1 MCSVILNINLR
12 GCRCFRALYY
22 LPNLIAATSV
32 AFLFKTLLDWR
43 YGTFNQILNSVYQFF
58 GVNKAPVDWLGNS
71 GTAGSVI
78 AVISAWMW
86 FGNSFI
92 MLMAGV
98 QGINKDYF
106 EAAAI
111 DGAGR
116 WTTFGKITLPLL
128 KPIMLYVAITSLIG
142 GLQMFD
148 LPFLMSEK
156 TAASYN
162 SIETVV
168 MYLYKFGFSTGTT
181 QTGYASAIAYAL
193 FLIILIVSVLQLKFS
208 QQGGLVMTTGDKI
221 KKSVIYILLVLLA
234 AACLFPFLLMMVN
247 ATRDGVE
254 ITHFFTLI
262 PSTHLKENWETVFS
276 FFNLFRGMANS
287 LLVAVPA
294 TLLTAY
300 FSAMTAY
307 GLAMYRFRGNK
318 MIFTAILVFMMIPG
332 QLSLIGFYNLCTKLK
347 LVNSYIP
354 LIVPAVAAPGTV
366 FFLRQYILSV
376 MPPAL
381 VEAARIDGASE
392 LYSFHRI
399 ALPIMSPGIA
409 TMAIMA
415 FIGNWNNYLLP
426 MIILNKNEKFTLPVM
441 MATLKASTDIQ
452 RNQGAIYLAVAISV
466 IPILIV
472 FCFCSKYI
480 ISSISAGSVKE

>member
-1 MCSVILNINLR
+1 
-12 GCRCFRALYY
+12 
-22 LPNLIAATSV
+22 
-32 AFLFKTLLDWR
+32 
-43 YGTFNQILNSVYQFF
+43 
-58 GVNKAPVDWLGNS
+58 
-71 GTAGSVI
+71 
-78 AVISAWMW
+78 
-86 FGNSFI
+86 
-92 MLMAGV
+92 
-98 QGINKDYF
+98 
-106 EAAAI
+106 
-111 DGAGR
+111 
-116 WTTFGKITLPLL
+116 
-128 KPIMLYVAITSLIG
+128 
-142 GLQMFD
+142 
-148 LPFLMSEK
+148 
-156 TAASYN
+156 
-162 SIETVV
+162 
-168 MYLYKFGFSTGTT
+168 
-181 QTGYASAIAYAL
+181 
-193 FLIILIVSVLQLKFS
+193 
-208 QQGGLVMTTGDKI
+208 MTTGDKI

-300 FSAMTAY
+300 FSALTAY

-318 MIFTAILVFMMIPG
+318 LIFTAILVFMMIPG

-354 LIVPAVAAPGTV
+354 LIV
-366 FFLRQYILSV
+366 YILSV

>member
-1 MCSVILNINLR
+1 
-12 GCRCFRALYY
+12 
-22 LPNLIAATSV
+22 
-32 AFLFKTLLDWR
+32 
-43 YGTFNQILNSVYQFF
+43 
-58 GVNKAPVDWLGNS
+58 
-71 GTAGSVI
+71 
-78 AVISAWMW
+78 
-86 FGNSFI
+86 
-92 MLMAGV
+92 
-98 QGINKDYF
+98 
-106 EAAAI
+106 
-111 DGAGR
+111 
-116 WTTFGKITLPLL
+116 
-128 KPIMLYVAITSLIG
+128 
-142 GLQMFD
+142 
-148 LPFLMSEK
+148 
-156 TAASYN
+156 
-162 SIETVV
+162 
-168 MYLYKFGFSTGTT
+168 
-181 QTGYASAIAYAL
+181 
-193 FLIILIVSVLQLKFS
+193 
-208 QQGGLVMTTGDKI
+208 MTTGDKI

-254 ITHFFTLI
+254 ITHSFTLI

-318 MIFTAILVFMMIPG
+318 LIFTAILVFMMIPG

-426 MIILNKNEKFTLPVM
+426 MIILNKNEKFYIAGHDGDVKSIDGHSEKSGRYLSGGGNLCHTDSDCVLLL
-441 MATLKASTDIQ
+441 LKIHYQQYFGGQ
-452 RNQGAIYLAVAISV
+452 RQRINCQQV
-466 IPILIV
+466 
-472 FCFCSKYI
+472 SKLYFH
-480 ISSISAGSVKE
+480 SSPL

>member
-1 MCSVILNINLR
+1 
-12 GCRCFRALYY
+12 
-22 LPNLIAATSV
+22 
-32 AFLFKTLLDWR
+32 
-43 YGTFNQILNSVYQFF
+43 
-58 GVNKAPVDWLGNS
+58 
-71 GTAGSVI
+71 
-78 AVISAWMW
+78 
-86 FGNSFI
+86 
-92 MLMAGV
+92 
-98 QGINKDYF
+98 
-106 EAAAI
+106 
-111 DGAGR
+111 
-116 WTTFGKITLPLL
+116 
-128 KPIMLYVAITSLIG
+128 
-142 GLQMFD
+142 
-148 LPFLMSEK
+148 
-156 TAASYN
+156 
-162 SIETVV
+162 
-168 MYLYKFGFSTGTT
+168 
-181 QTGYASAIAYAL
+181 
-193 FLIILIVSVLQLKFS
+193 
-208 QQGGLVMTTGDKI
+208 MTTGDKI

-234 AACLFPFLLMMVN
+234 AGVPVPVSSDDGQ
-247 ATRDGVE
+247 RDQGRGE

-318 MIFTAILVFMMIPG
+318 LIFTAILVFMMIPG

-354 LIVPAVAAPGTV
+354 LIGAGGCGTRNGVFLKTVHLIGDAAGTGGGSQNRRCKRII
-366 FFLRQYILSV
+366 FLPQ
-376 MPPAL
+376 
-381 VEAARIDGASE
+381 DCASDQ
-392 LYSFHRI
+392 
-399 ALPIMSPGIA
+399 SPGIA

>member
-1 MCSVILNINLR
+1 MQPQSIRV
-12 GCRCFRALYY
+12 
-22 LPNLIAATSV
+22 
-32 AFLFKTLLDWR
+32 
-43 YGTFNQILNSVYQFF
+43 QILAVGPAFRNIGVFRSMVRNPALHTVNLMADPVRIRQHIMPVSIAPGTGVYI
-58 GVNKAPVDWLGNS
+58 D
-71 GTAGSVI
+71 GSVC
-78 AVISAWMW
+78 M
-86 FGNSFI
+86 
-92 MLMAGV
+92 
-98 QGINKDYF
+98 
-106 EAAAI
+106 
-111 DGAGR
+111 
-116 WTTFGKITLPLL
+116 
-128 KPIMLYVAITSLIG
+128 
-142 GLQMFD
+142 
-148 LPFLMSEK
+148 
-156 TAASYN
+156 
-162 SIETVV
+162 
-168 MYLYKFGFSTGTT
+168 
-181 QTGYASAIAYAL
+181 
-193 FLIILIVSVLQLKFS
+193 
-208 QQGGLVMTTGDKI
+208 
-221 KKSVIYILLVLLA
+221 LA

-254 ITHFFTLI
+254 ITHSFTLI

-318 MIFTAILVFMMIPG
+318 LIFTAILVFMMIPG